1 MVNCACCMRRM
12 RYLCAYSPRMHCTY
26 AQLCRKTQNSLAQQA
41 NILPVPGTGIVTDP
55 ASFPRPFTSLSSCI
69 KCWNFSSICF
79 FRADKN
85 VGYFSCCCCCCCC
98 SRENCAICLQVE
110 GCFSCAHKRCV
121 FVLRQPSSKSNRS
134 LCVLTHLK
142 REQEDKTID

>member
-12 RYLCAYSPRMHCTY
+12 RYLCAPYALHIRTVVQKNTKFIGSTSKYFASTRHRHSHRPRLIPPPLY
-26 AQLCRKTQNSLAQQA
+26 L
-41 NILPVPGTGIVTDP
+41 
-55 ASFPRPFTSLSSCI
+55 SFLLHQMLEF
-69 KCWNFSSICF
+69 FVYMFF

-121 FVLRQPSSKSNRS
+121 FVLRQPSSKSERS
-134 LCVLTHLK
+134 LCVLTYLK

>member
-1 MVNCACCMRRM
+1 MPTAILFFSIYFWLVFFFANFRRIHFLLKLHAIEHFVMVNCACCMRRM

-55 ASFPRPFTSLSSCI
+55 DSFPRPFTSLSSCI

-79 FRADKN
+79 FL
-85 VGYFSCCCCCCCC
+85 
-98 SRENCAICLQVE
+98 SRQKCWL
-110 GCFSCAHKRCV
+110 F
-121 FVLRQPSSKSNRS
+121 FMWLLLLLPF
-134 LCVLTHLK
+134 
-142 REQEDKTID
+142 